1 MEQQVLF
8 LLLAFIAEILGTVG
22 GFGSSLFFIPI
33 ASYFIDF
40 QSALGITALFHLS
53 SNVSK
58 LTLFRTGID
67 KKLIYQIGVPSV
79 VFVFLGAYMSKL
91 VATELL
97 KNILS
102 VFLIGLSVLLLL
114 YENINWKMNLKN
126 NLIGGSVSGFLA
138 GIIGTGGAIR
148 GLLLTSF
155 KLPIHT
161 FIATSALIDLLVDSS
176 RTIVYGL
183 NGFIHVHDLFLL
195 PWLFLTS
202 FIGTWVGKLILN
214 KVDYKKFRTLVLL
227 LILMTGLLELTMA
240 FS

>member
-97 KNILS
+97 KNILT
-102 VFLIGLSVLLLL
+102 VFLIVLSVLLLL

>member
-1 MEQQVLF
+1 MF